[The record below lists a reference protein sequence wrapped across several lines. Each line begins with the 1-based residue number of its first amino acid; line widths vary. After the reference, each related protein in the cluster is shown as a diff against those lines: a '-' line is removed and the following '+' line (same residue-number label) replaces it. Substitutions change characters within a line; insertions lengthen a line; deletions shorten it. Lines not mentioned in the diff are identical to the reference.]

1 LERLV
6 PSPSSSTPRL
16 RIGTRGSPL
25 ALAQAEETCARL
37 RLIQPALAERGA
49 IEVLVIKTSGDR
61 ILDRPL
67 AEVGGKGLFTK
78 EIDEALLAGRV
89 DLAVHSA
96 KDLPTWL
103 PEPLMLAAT
112 LTREDPRDALIAK
125 TARTLAE
132 LPQGCIVGTSSL
144 RRQAQLLHHRPD
156 VSVVPLRG
164 NVASRLRRVADG
176 SLGATFLA
184 MAGLNRLSARGGLAD
199 CGVPRVPIAIRV
211 MLPAVGQ
218 AAIGI
223 TCRKDDEAVRMLL
236 AALDDAP
243 THLCV
248 AAERAMLERLDGSC
262 RTPIAGLAG
271 LDASDGSLRLAGLI
285 AKPDGSAM
293 VAGRR
298 AGAASDGPDL
308 GRDLAAE
315 LLAEAGPGFL
325 A

>member
-1 LERLV
+1 
-6 PSPSSSTPRL
+6 
-16 RIGTRGSPL
+16 
-25 ALAQAEETCARL
+25 
-37 RLIQPALAERGA
+37 
-49 IEVLVIKTSGDR
+49 
-61 ILDRPL
+61 
-67 AEVGGKGLFTK
+67 
-78 EIDEALLAGRV
+78 
-89 DLAVHSA
+89 
-96 KDLPTWL
+96 
-103 PEPLMLAAT
+103 M
-112 LTREDPRDALIAK
+112 
-125 TARTLAE
+125 
-132 LPQGCIVGTSSL
+132 
-144 RRQAQLLHHRPD
+144 
-156 VSVVPLRG
+156 PLRG

-184 MAGLNRLSARGGLAD
+184 IAGLNRLSARGGLAD
-199 CGVPRVPIAIRV
+199 CGVPRVPIATGV

-218 AAIGI
+218 AAIAI

-236 AALDDAP
+236 AAVDDAP

-271 LDASDGSLRLAGLI
+271 IDQGDGSLSLAGLI

-293 VAGRR
+293 IGGRR
-298 AGAASDGPDL
+298 VGAACDGPDL

>member
-1 LERLV
+1 L
-6 PSPSSSTPRL
+6 PSPLSPHPRL

-25 ALAQAEETCARL
+25 ALAQSEETCARL
-37 RLIQPALAERGA
+37 RLTQPALAEPGA
-49 IEVLVIKTSGDR
+49 IEVVVIKTSGDK

-103 PEPLMLAAT
+103 PEPIILAAT
-112 LTREDPRDALIAK
+112 LTREDPRDALIA
-125 TARTLAE
+125 TSAQTLAE
-132 LPQGCIVGTSSL
+132 LPEGCVVGTSSL

-156 VSVVPLRG
+156 LSVVPLRG
-164 NVASRLRRVADG
+164 NVASRLRKVGDG
-176 SLGATFLA
+176 HLGATFLA

-199 CGVPRVPIAIRV
+199 CDVPRVPIATHV

-218 AAIGI
+218 AAIAI
-223 TCRKDDEAVRMLL
+223 TCREDDEAVRMLL
-236 AALDDAP
+236 AAIDDRP

-271 LDASDGSLRLAGLI
+271 LDEACGGLTLSGLI
-285 AKPDGSAM
+285 ARPDGSAIITRKSS
-293 VAGRR
+293 G
-298 AGAASDGPDL
+298 GADDGARL
-308 GRDLAAE
+308 GRELAEE
-315 LLAEAGPGFL
+315 LLADAGPGFL
-325 A
+325 DRDP

>member
-1 LERLV
+1 M
-6 PSPSSSTPRL
+6 PSSSSPQPRL

-37 RLIQPALAERGA
+37 RLTQPALAEPAA
-49 IEVLVIKTSGDR
+49 IQVVVIKTSGDR

-67 AEVGGKGLFTK
+67 AGVGGKGLFTK

-103 PEPLMLAAT
+103 PEPIMLAAT
-112 LTREDPRDALIAK
+112 LTREDPRDALIARS
-125 TARTLAE
+125 ARTIAE
-132 LPQGCIVGTSSL
+132 LPEGCIVGTSSL

-156 VSVVPLRG
+156 LAVVPLRG
-164 NVASRLRRVADG
+164 NVASRLRKVADG

-199 CGVPRVPIAIRV
+199 CGVPRVPVATGV

-218 AAIGI
+218 AAIAV

-236 AALDDAP
+236 AAIDDEP

-262 RTPIAGLAG
+262 RTPIAGLAAIG
-271 LDASDGSLRLAGLI
+271 AADGTLSLSGLI
-285 AKPDGSAM
+285 ARPDGSAV
-293 VAGRR
+293 VAGTRS
-298 AGAASDGPDL
+298 GASAEGPEL

-325 A
+325 DQA